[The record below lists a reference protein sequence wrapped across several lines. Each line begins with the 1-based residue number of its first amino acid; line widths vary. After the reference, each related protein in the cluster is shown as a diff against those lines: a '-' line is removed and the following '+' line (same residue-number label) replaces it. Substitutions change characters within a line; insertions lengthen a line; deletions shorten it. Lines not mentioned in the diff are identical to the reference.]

1 MLDLLLLK
9 SSDIKNLISY
19 DDAAK
24 VIKDAFDK
32 KGKNLLQMPPK
43 PYLHFKKFNGDLR
56 IMPAYFEGS
65 DFAIVKIVNSHPFNP
80 MKGIPSVIANI
91 LVFDASTGSPVCLM
105 DGIFITSLRTA
116 ITTAIATDILKPVN
130 SQVLG
135 IVGVGAQCMP
145 HIQILNSLLNFKQTY
160 VSSISIKESQN
171 FLQINNNSLQD
182 IDISALSVE
191 ECVSFSDVLVT
202 LTPVKYPI
210 IQKKWLNK
218 DIHINAIGAD
228 APGKQE
234 LDHDI
239 ILNSKIIVDDMQ
251 QSLHG
256 GEVNVPINTGIIKPD
271 FIHGELSDLLHSK
284 IEGRSNS
291 QITIFDSTGLALQDA
306 AISELVYKKAL
317 DQNYD
322 NFIHY

>member
-24 VIKDAFDK
+24 VIKNAFDK

-65 DFAIVKIVNSHPFNP
+65 DFAIVKLVNSHPLNP
-80 MKGIPSVIANI
+80 IKGFPSVIASI

-116 ITTAIATDILKPVN
+116 ITTAIATEFLKPKN

-145 HIQILNSLLNFKQTY
+145 HIEILNSLQSFKQTY
-160 VSSISIKESQN
+160 VSSISIEESQN
-171 FLQINNNSLQD
+171 FLEMNKHSLRNVS
-182 IDISALSVE
+182 ISALSIE
-191 ECVSFSDVLVT
+191 ECVSFSDVLIT
-202 LTPVKYPI
+202 LTPVKHPI
-210 IQKKWLNK
+210 IQKKWLKK
-218 DIHINAIGAD
+218 DVHINAIGAD

-234 LDHDI
+234 LDNDI

-256 GEVNVPINTGIIKPD
+256 GEINVPINTGIIKSD
-271 FIHGELSDLLHSK
+271 FIHGELSDLIAGKL
-284 IEGRSNS
+284 EGRSNS
-291 QITIFDSTGLALQDA
+291 QLTIFDSTGLALQDA

-317 DQNYD
+317 SQNYD

>member
-1 MLDLLLLK
+1 MNLLLLK

-19 DDAAK
+19 ADAAK

-32 KGKNLLQMPPK
+32 KDKNLLQMPPK
-43 PYLHFKKFNGDLR
+43 LYLHFKKFNGDLR

-65 DFAIVKIVNSHPFNP
+65 NFATVKLVNSHPLNP
-80 MKGIPSVIANI
+80 TKGIPSVIANI
-91 LVFDASTGSPVCLM
+91 LIFDASTGSPVCLM

-116 ITTAIATDILKPVN
+116 VTTAIATEILKPDN
-130 SQVLG
+130 SKVLG

-145 HIQILNSLLNFKQTY
+145 HVQILNSLLDFNQIY
-160 VSSISIKESQN
+160 VSSISIEESQN
-171 FLQINNNSLQD
+171 FLRMNKNLLQNIN
-182 IDISALSVE
+182 ISALSVE

-202 LTPVKYPI
+202 LTPVKNPI
-210 IQKKWLNK
+210 IHKKWLNK

-234 LDHDI
+234 LDFDI

-256 GEVNVPINTGIIKPD
+256 GEINVPINTGIIKSD
-271 FIHGELSDLLHSK
+271 FIHGELSDLINGK

-317 DQNYD
+317 GQNYD